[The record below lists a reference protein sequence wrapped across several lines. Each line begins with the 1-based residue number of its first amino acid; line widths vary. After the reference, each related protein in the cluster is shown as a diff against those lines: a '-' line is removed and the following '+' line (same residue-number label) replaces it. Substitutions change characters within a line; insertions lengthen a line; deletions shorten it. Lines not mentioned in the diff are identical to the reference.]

1 MEPINHLPR
10 LALRA
15 SVLGFALGLSAC
27 GGGGGGGSTTATP
40 TPAVYDI
47 ANTSASMASALG
59 ATDIAVSNA
68 DTTAVT
74 GATAAMDMSAAVGD
88 TWRFVFNAF
97 TSKFKLIPVQ
107 SSYALSQTSD
117 EGSFTK
123 TTSGTIDTYTGNF
136 GTPGQANGGSIS
148 IKYDTRTKSLI
159 GSVSWHNGG
168 ENFSSTVTG
177 SKLAMGASITSLA
190 GDYVFANQARNQ
202 SNGQSPSST
211 PGTLNIA
218 SNGLVKLCPG
228 AKYHATSGNCLRLD
242 GSTPSDGSQ
251 TPVTLQLA
259 ANAGGNLILTPT
271 GSNTLTLPNGVTS
284 IKAHIQ
290 AGDLGPVLVIDQ
302 DWLNASN
309 VRRTGIFVA
318 ARIQAIDSTK
328 FSGDFYCPTIQV
340 NGNTGGTIRVTPTSF
355 NLVGGSQSAVI
366 AINKVYDTGTSVER
380 DLAGAFHMSG
390 ADSNNQPLHQFGFQL
405 SSSLF
410 VFQNGGLDRLN
421 FCQRT

>member
-1 MEPINHLPR
+1 M
-10 LALRA
+10 
-15 SVLGFALGLSAC
+15 LGLALGLSAC
-27 GGGGGGGSTTATP
+27 GGGGGGGSATATP
-40 TPAVYDI
+40 SPASYDV
-47 ANTSASMASALG
+47 ASSSASMASALG
-59 ATDIAVSNA
+59 ATDIAVSA
-68 DTTAVT
+68 GDTAAVA
-74 GATAAMDMSAAVGD
+74 GATSAMDMTADVGD

-97 TSKFKLIPVQ
+97 TSKFKLLPLQ
-107 SSYALSQTSD
+107 TAYGLTQTSD
-117 EGSFTK
+117 EGTFTK
-123 TTSGTIDTYTGNF
+123 TTSGTIDTYSGNF
-136 GTPGQANGGSIS
+136 GTPGQANGGSIT

-159 GSVSWHNGG
+159 GSVSWHNGTTTL
-168 ENFSSTVTG
+168 SSAVTG

-228 AKYHATSGNCLRLD
+228 AKYNAASGNCLRLD
-242 GSTPSDGSQ
+242 GTTPNDGSQ
-251 TPVTLQLA
+251 IPVTLQLA
-259 ANAGGNLILTPT
+259 ANAGGNLTLTPT
-271 GSNTLTLPNGVTS
+271 GSNTLTLPNGVTH

-309 VRRTGIFVA
+309 VRRTGVFVA
-318 ARIQAIDSTK
+318 ARIQAIDSAK
-328 FSGDFYCPTIQV
+328 FSGNFYCPTIQV

-355 NLVGGSQSAVI
+355 NLVGGSQAAVI

-380 DLAGAFHMSG
+380 DLAGAFHMTG
-390 ADSNNQPLHQFGFQL
+390 TDSNNQPLHQFGFQL